1 MLASAALQSHIHTP
15 LFLSFSTHRFNT
27 VLYTHKTQ
35 WSYHSFS
42 QVENSQWRPQLLFT
56 AICKTHIIT
65 VQSSVNTAAKRG
77 QYCHREQGDKKAER
91 GTETDHAER
100 ERERFWSVSR
110 VKQGFSC
117 SLWPHPKSFQP
128 HGLFSVLSTLTSYRP
143 ECNTCYT
150 KAKPT
155 RTYLHLLCP
164 GIQTPVQFCVWSAN
178 VDWTKDLQPFGVKQ
192 TPLLQKTAHVWCTDV
207 MLCSCLF
214 PSVMQKPS
222 TYYYRYKV
230 FF

>member
-1 MLASAALQSHIHTP
+1 MPNYNTTKHNPAIITKTSHMLPSAALQSHIHTP

-77 QYCHREQGDKKAER
+77 QYCHREQADKKAER
-91 GTETDHAER
+91 GTETDQAER
-100 ERERFWSVSR
+100 ERERDSGRSAESNRASPVRFGHIPNLFNHMDFFQHHQHWR
-110 VKQGFSC
+110 C
-117 SLWPHPKSFQP
+117 SGQSEIHA
-128 HGLFSVLSTLTSYRP
+128 T
-143 ECNTCYT
+143 T
-150 KAKPT
+150 KAKLT

-164 GIQTPVQFCVWSAN
+164 GIQTPVR
-178 VDWTKDLQPFGVKQ
+178 
-192 TPLLQKTAHVWCTDV
+192 
-207 MLCSCLF
+207 
-214 PSVMQKPS
+214 SVFDQQM
-222 TYYYRYKV
+222 
-230 FF
+230 